1 MDGFEH
7 WDETERKR
15 NCTRKDYLGKQ
26 KFPYT
31 GCALMVVV
39 LGRVFGGSCGGMS
52 SGAMLSFP
60 VAHAKNS
67 FRLLPKREG
76 LSESAN
82 RRTIEDS

>member
-1 MDGFEH
+1 MCLDGGGVGKGVWRQLW
-7 WDETERKR
+7 WDELWG
-15 NCTRKDYLGKQ
+15 Y
-26 KFPYT
+26 
-31 GCALMVVV
+31 A
-39 LGRVFGGSCGGMS
+39 
-52 SGAMLSFP
+52 SFP

>member
-1 MDGFEH
+1 
-7 WDETERKR
+7 
-15 NCTRKDYLGKQ
+15 
-26 KFPYT
+26 
-31 GCALMVVV
+31 MVVV